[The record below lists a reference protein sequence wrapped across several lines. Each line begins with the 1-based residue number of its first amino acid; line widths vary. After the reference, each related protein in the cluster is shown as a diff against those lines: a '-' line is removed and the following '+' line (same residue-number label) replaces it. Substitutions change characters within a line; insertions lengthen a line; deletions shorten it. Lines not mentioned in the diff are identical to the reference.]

1 MTNSVNILLF
11 AVKSKQTTALTHN
24 LNQSYQQTPFHRLPN
39 TLSPNLSFSL
49 SLSLSLNLSFSLS
62 PNPT

>member
-24 LNQSYQQTPFHRLPN
+24 LNQSYQQSPFHRLPN